1 MGKGVERGDG
11 RAGGWEGEEGRGSG
25 EGWVGMKGRD
35 GTGREGRISPFEMKM
50 LTTALAII
58 VRRLYVVHT
67 ASTPY
72 PGLSGPEVMEFV
84 EQGRRMKKP
93 RHCTDEL

>member
-11 RAGGWEGEEGRGSG
+11 RAGGWEGGEGRGSG
-25 EGWVGMKGRD
+25 EGWVGMKKRD
-35 GTGREGRISPFEMKM
+35 GMGREGRISPFEMKM